1 MEETMRALILVAGA
15 VLALSACQSTDEQN
29 NAYDNSSDNV
39 VISNNEDELPQP
51 DLNATNNTTNDVN
64 ANTDEANRNEA
75 PTA

>member
-64 ANTDEANRNEA
+64 ANTDEANTDEA